1 MPGGASAIT
10 TISDCRF
17 LVYFNNQNMNFKNFI
32 QYSFEIRQPLHAFSR
47 NPENN
52 FTCFEC
58 FYGSNF
64 EFNQDFHFQE
74 GQLD

>member
-1 MPGGASAIT
+1 
-10 TISDCRF
+10 
-17 LVYFNNQNMNFKNFI
+17 MNFKTFI
-32 QYSFEIRQPLHAFSR
+32 PASFEIRQPLYAFSR